1 MKKLLSLA
9 LILVLSLSILVGCG
23 GSGTSTEE
31 GSAEPITVG
40 FIYVGPVGDGGFT
53 DAHDKGRLYLEEQMG
68 DKVKTIYQES
78 VPETMQDVKNAAK
91 IMIDEGASIIFGTS
105 FGFMDAIEELA
116 KEYPDVKFMHFSG
129 YKKNDTNFGNYFGA
143 MEEARYLSGIVAGM
157 KTESNKIGFVGA
169 FPLTELFIGINAF
182 TLGAQSVNPD
192 ATVQVIWTN
201 SWYDPAKEKEA
212 AEALLAA
219 GCDVIAQHCDT
230 TGPQVAAQDK
240 GVWAIGYNSDTA
252 ESAPEAFMTAPVWNH
267 GIFYVQQVQAI
278 IDGTWTPQSYY
289 GNLADG
295 YINLLELTG
304 VAPEG
309 AKEKIEEV
317 KAQMVA
323 GEFNPFTGEIKDQ
336 AGNIVVAKGEKLDRE
351 KIWQMNYLVQGV
363 EGTTK

>member
-1 MKKLLSLA
+1 M
-9 LILVLSLSILVGCG
+9 
-23 GSGTSTEE
+23 GSN
-31 GSAEPITVG
+31 
-40 FIYVGPVGDGGFT
+40 
-53 DAHDKGRLYLEEQMG
+53 
-68 DKVKTIYQES
+68 VKTIFQEN

-91 IMIDEGASIIFGTS
+91 MMIDEGASIIFGTS
-105 FGFMDAIEELA
+105 FGFMDAMEELA
-116 KEYPDVKFMHFSG
+116 GEYPEVKFMHFSG
-129 YKKNDTNFGNYFGA
+129 YKMNDTNFGNYFGA

-267 GIFYVQQVQAI
+267 GIFYVDQVQAV
-278 IDGTWTPQSYY
+278 IDGTWAPQSYY
-289 GNLADG
+289 GHLVDE
-295 YINLLELTG
+295 YIDLLELTD

-309 AKEKIEEV
+309 AKEKVEEI
-317 KAQMVA
+317 KAQMIA
-323 GEFNPFTGEIKDQ
+323 GEFNPFTGVIKDQ
-336 AGNIVVAKGEKLDRE
+336 AGNIVVAEGEKLDRE
-351 KIWQMNYLVQGV
+351 KIWQMDYLVQGV
-363 EGTTK
+363 QGTTK

>member
-9 LILVLSLSILVGCG
+9 LVLVLSLSVLVGCG
-23 GSGTSTEE
+23 SKTETTE
-31 GSAEPITVG
+31 GAAADPITVG
-40 FIYVGPVGDGGFT
+40 FLYVGPVGDGGFT
-53 DAHDKGRLYLEEQMG
+53 DAHDRGRQYLEEQMG
-68 DKVKTIYQES
+68 DKVKTLYQES

-91 IMIDEGASIIFGTS
+91 IMIDEGASIIFLTS
-105 FGFMDAIEELA
+105 FGFMDAAEELA
-116 KEYPDVKFMHFSG
+116 TEYPDVKFMHFSG

-143 MEEARYLSGIVAGM
+143 MEEARYLAGITAGM
-157 KTESNKIGFVGA
+157 KTESNQIGFVGA

-267 GIFYVQQVQAI
+267 GIFYVQQVQAV
-278 IDGTWTPQSYY
+278 IDGTWTPESYY
-289 GNLADG
+289 GNMAQG
-295 YINLLELTG
+295 YVDLLELTG
-304 VAPEG
+304 VAPEE
-309 AKEKIEEV
+309 AKAKVEEV
-317 KAQMVA
+317 KAKIVA
-323 GEFNPFTGEIKDQ
+323 GEFNPFTGPIKDQ
-336 AGNIVVAKGEKLDRE
+336 AGNVVVADGEKLTRE
-351 KIWQMNYLVQGV
+351 QIWQMDYLVQGV
-363 EGTTK
+363 IGTTK

>member
-9 LILVLSLSILVGCG
+9 LILVLSLTALVGCG
-23 GSGTSTEE
+23 GGGGSTEE
-31 GSAEPITVG
+31 GAADPVTVG
-40 FIYVGPVGDGGFT
+40 FIYIGPVGDGGFT
-53 DAHDKGRLYLEEQMG
+53 DAHDRGRLYLEEQMG
-68 DKVKTIYQES
+68 DKVRTIYQEN

-91 IMIDEGASIIFGTS
+91 IMIDEGASIIFTTS
-105 FGFMDAIEELA
+105 FGFMDATEELA
-116 KEYPDVKFMHFSG
+116 AEYPEVKFMHFSG
-129 YKKNDTNFGNYFGA
+129 YKMNDTNFGNYFGA
-143 MEEARYLSGIVAGM
+143 MEEARYLSGIAAGL
-157 KTESNKIGFVGA
+157 KTESGKIGFVGA

-192 ATVQVIWTN
+192 ATVQVIWTH

-230 TGPQVAAQDK
+230 TGPQVAAQEK

-267 GIFYVQQVQAI
+267 GIFYVQQVQAV

-289 GNLADG
+289 GNMAEG
-295 YINLLELTG
+295 YIDLLPLTA

-309 AKEKIEEV
+309 AAEKIEEV
-317 KAQMVA
+317 RAQIES
-323 GEFNPFTGEIKDQ
+323 GEFNPFTGPVKDQ
-336 AGNIVVAKGEKLDRE
+336 AGNVVVAEGEKLTRE
-351 KIWQMNYLVQGV
+351 QIWQMNYLVQGV